1 MIKVSESIKN
11 VKYAIRELVGYAKRL
26 EREGLNIIYLNIG
39 DPLKYDFRT
48 PQHIIDA
55 YYEAASKG
63 YNFYSDSQGIP
74 ELRDAISRYLKRRDS
89 ISVSPDDIIVTNG
102 VAEAINF
109 VIRAFIEPGDEI
121 LVPSPTYP
129 SYIGSTY
136 MYLGKPVEY
145 RCIEEEGWTP
155 DIDDIRSKI
164 SEKTRFIVVINPNNP
179 TGSLYSGRVLRSI
192 SDIAAEYNIPIVSD
206 EIYDQIILDRRY
218 EPLSKYVS
226 DNVLIGLNGF
236 SKSYLMTGWR
246 LGYIYIHD
254 PSNEYVEAIRDAI
267 IRQARVR
274 LCANTPVQYAG
285 IAALEGPQDHIREM
299 ILKIKRRRDIFLK
312 GLMEIEGI
320 DAVKPRAAFYIFPRI
335 DKKIF
340 GNDRDFVIDFLN
352 KEGVLFVNG
361 SGFGKFG
368 EDHFRSVLLADEE
381 TLEEVIERLKRYVS
395 TLIR

>member
-274 LCANTPVQYAG
+274 LSANTPVQYAG